1 MQNLLIF
8 LLKFNFFVYNYYVK
22 PRKKEIKMKKEI
34 KKLLKDANEY
44 ISIISDNIDTKSNFC
59 EIKIEQ
65 LKAVFKDVVDTLE
78 IERIKR
84 GH

>member
-1 MQNLLIF
+1 
-8 LLKFNFFVYNYYVK
+8 
-22 PRKKEIKMKKEI
+22 MKKEI
-34 KKLLKDANEY
+34 KKLLNDAKQY
-44 ISIISDNIDTKSNFC
+44 IELISDNIDTQSNFC

>member
-1 MQNLLIF
+1 M
-8 LLKFNFFVYNYYVK
+8 
-22 PRKKEIKMKKEI
+22 KKEIKKLLKEI

-44 ISIISDNIDTKSNFC
+44 ISIITDNIDTKSNFC

>member
-1 MQNLLIF
+1 
-8 LLKFNFFVYNYYVK
+8 
-22 PRKKEIKMKKEI
+22 MKKEI
-34 KKLLKDANEY
+34 KKLLNDAKQY
-44 ISIISDNIDTKSNFC
+44 IELISDNIDTKSNFC